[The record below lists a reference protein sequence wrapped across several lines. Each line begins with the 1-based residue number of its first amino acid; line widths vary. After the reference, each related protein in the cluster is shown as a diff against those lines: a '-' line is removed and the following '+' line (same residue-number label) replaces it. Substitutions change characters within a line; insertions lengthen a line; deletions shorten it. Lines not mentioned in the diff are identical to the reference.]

1 MSGKPLQRLVD
12 LVEFDREVVA
22 LEQSLSTIEA
32 EVARHKEASIADRAA
47 IKDAKRRVIEAT
59 KHVDQCELVL
69 EEIDESLK
77 EKKQRFDKA
86 ANMTEYRALKTE
98 IDLLMEE
105 QQQIENEVAASWTD
119 LENAQRDGEQL
130 EDKLLKEIEE
140 HDIQVQAQEDALK
153 NLHECIVGKSLLRA
167 ELEKHVPEEWRDRYA
182 MMRKTVADPV
192 VPAINGSCS
201 ACFYLLPNQDLTR
214 LRRGAVLTCNSCY
227 RLLFDPTS
235 SVHEDQKDEA

>member
-22 LEQSLSTIEA
+22 LEHSLATIES
-32 EVARHKEASIADRAA
+32 EVARHKEAIIADRSA
-47 IKDAKRRVIEAT
+47 IKEAKQRVISAT
-59 KHVDQCELVL
+59 KYVDECELVL
-69 EEIDESLK
+69 KEIDESLK
-77 EKKQRFDKA
+77 QKKQRFDTA

-105 QQQIENEVAASWTD
+105 QQKIENEVATSWTD
-119 LENAQRDGEQL
+119 LENAQRDGEEL
-130 EDKLLKEIEE
+130 EDRLLKEIEE
-140 HDIQVQAQEDALK
+140 HDIQVQAQDEAL
-153 NLHECIVGKSLLRA
+153 NTLNEQIVGKSLLRA
-167 ELEKHVPEEWRDRYA
+167 ELEKQVNEEWRDRYA
-182 MMRKTVADPV
+182 MMRKSVADPV

-201 ACFYLLPNQDLTR
+201 ACFYLLPNQDVMR

-235 SVHEDQKDEA
+235 TVHENQREEV